1 MANPQGIVQTDS
13 MNKSKAKHVHN
24 RSRFNDS
31 LSYRKSFTAR
41 FGEYVPSF
49 EMNGVPSDSVSV
61 NSHDLID
68 SLSLKAP
75 FKGTIRK
82 VKESFSVP
90 NMAILP
96 FNWDRIYTQPT
107 NGDDVPYDANCV
119 LENFPQ
125 LMSVYWK
132 KFYEL
137 VPTTIAA
144 WPSNPTLLGQGTELI
159 NVIVKTLILGE
170 YIYSNG
176 SLLNLCGYKAG
187 AQWHFTKDVPFTAIS
202 LNDERFNP
210 VTYDCWFDNVIRLI
224 FPSIVQF
231 QLNVPVGS
239 SFERYLIRSITGSGE
254 SPQGDP
260 DFYCSFRFFLE
271 KMRENPA
278 SFISDIRLAAATTE
292 TQYMTNLAALAGST
306 TNGVFESGKVF
317 FYLPVSSLDPED
329 YTDMSSKNLNL
340 SRLLAYQL
348 VCAHFYTNSSIDII
362 FSAELYRQY
371 MNALFRRQYN
381 TPANAV
387 NRSFSWNGM
396 LCPYDFLSEHYLA
409 RTLYLKTSATDY
421 TTLSGV
427 SSPSVASLT
436 DATDSNYDLTMARLA
451 AFAAIFGFRKSLRFG
466 DYFVGSRPRPLAP
479 FNTDV
484 AVSGGMVSVVDVTRK
499 QWAQKF
505 ANAVMRSRQ
514 KVEDYVGDLFG
525 SRPAPDYHNPFFLS
539 REQESIFGDE
549 VQNTGASQAQNANS
563 RTALFASQAGRF
575 TFTFHNDD
583 MHPCIYLQI
592 ISFDVRRAY
601 TRSVDR
607 QFLELSRYDMFNPDF
622 QYIGDQPVYGIELGY
637 HYGSFIPNTFGYQS
651 RDMEYKQR
659 FDVACGGFVEN
670 LPGWLMTD
678 RLREFY
684 QPNQLNPD
692 FIRSFSCEFD
702 QFYLALTGFS
712 LGSYF
717 HFAII
722 TDNNVDATRPMAVD
736 PQILE

>member
-1 MANPQGIVQTDS
+1 MANPQGIVQTES
-13 MNKSKAKHVHN
+13 MNKTQAKHVHN

-82 VKESFSVP
+82 IKESFMVP

-96 FNWDRIYTQPT
+96 LNWDRIYTQPT

-125 LMSVYWK
+125 LMSEFWK
-132 KFYEL
+132 SFYEL
-137 VPTTIAA
+137 VPTAIAGWSA
-144 WPSNPTLLGQGTELI
+144 SPTLLADGLPLI
-159 NVIVKTLILGE
+159 NVILKTLVLGE

-176 SLLNLCGYKAG
+176 SLLNTCGYKAG
-187 AQWHFTKDVPFTAIS
+187 AQWHFTKDVPFRSIAQ
-202 LNDERFNP
+202 NDERFNS
-210 VTYDCWFDNVIRLI
+210 VTYDCWFDNVIRAV
-224 FPSIVQF
+224 FPNILEF

-239 SFERYLIRSITGSGE
+239 SVETFKIRSITSSGE
-254 SPQGDP
+254 SPSGDP
-260 DFYCSFRFFLE
+260 DFYCNFRFFLE
-271 KMRENPA
+271 KFRENPA
-278 SFISDIRLAAATTE
+278 SYISDIVLTAATTE
-292 TQYMTNLAALAGST
+292 SAYMTALAALAGST
-306 TNGVFESGKVF
+306 NAGLFETGKVF
-317 FYLPVSSLDPED
+317 FYLPVVNLDPED
-329 YTDMSSKNLNL
+329 FTDMSSTNLNL
-340 SRLLAYQL
+340 SRLLAYQI
-348 VCAHFYTNSSIDII
+348 VCAHFYTNSSIDVVY
-362 FSAELYRQY
+362 SAELYRQY
-371 MNALFRRQYN
+371 INSLFRSQYSSATN
-381 TPANAV
+381 TS
-387 NRSFSWNGM
+387 RSFSWNGM
-396 LCPYDFLSEHYLA
+396 TCPYDYLSEMYLT
-409 RTLYLKTSATDY
+409 RCMYLQTGATSYYD
-421 TTLSGV
+421 TTQLRGITF
-427 SSPSVASLT
+427 AGLT
-436 DATDSNYDLTMARLA
+436 DATDSGYASNMARLA
-451 AFAAIFGFRKSLRFG
+451 TFAAIFGFRHSLRFG

-484 AVSGGMVSVVDVTRK
+484 SVSSGLVSVVDITRK

-549 VQNTGASQAQNANS
+549 VQNTGAAQAAQANS
-563 RTALFASQAGRF
+563 RTSLFASQAGRF

-601 TRSVDR
+601 TRSVER

-702 QFYLALTGFS
+702 QFYLALTGYS

-717 HFAII
+717 HLAII